1 MHVVGK
7 CVIKLNRSVTMPS
20 EPEEQKKR
28 NQGDSAVY
36 GISATQEFWDKIARV
51 AATKKIS
58 RSAAV
63 VLACSEHYG
72 FGDVNT
78 KRPGRPRKKTVKGK

>member
-63 VLACSEHYG
+63 VLACSDHYG

-78 KRPGRPRKKTVKGK
+78 KRPGRPRKKTVKR

>member
-1 MHVVGK
+1 
-7 CVIKLNRSVTMPS
+7 MPS

-36 GISATQEFWDKIARV
+36 GISATQEFWDKINRI
-51 AATKKIS
+51 AASQGIS

-63 VLACSEHYG
+63 VQACSEHYG
-72 FGDVNT
+72 LGDVRT
-78 KRPGRPRKKTVKGK
+78 KRPGRPRKKTVKR

>member
-1 MHVVGK
+1 MA
-7 CVIKLNRSVTMPS
+7 S

-78 KRPGRPRKKTVKGK
+78 KRPGRPRKKTVKCK

>member
-1 MHVVGK
+1 M
-7 CVIKLNRSVTMPS
+7 MPS

-51 AATKKIS
+51 AAAKKIS

-63 VLACSEHYG
+63 VQACSEHYG
-72 FGDVNT
+72 FGDVKT

>member
-1 MHVVGK
+1 
-7 CVIKLNRSVTMPS
+7 MPS

-36 GISATQEFWDKIARV
+36 GISATQEFWDKISRV
-51 AATKKIS
+51 AAAKKIS

>member
-1 MHVVGK
+1 
-7 CVIKLNRSVTMPS
+7 MPS

-36 GISATQEFWDKIARV
+36 GISATQEFWDKIAKV
-51 AATKKIS
+51 AAVNKIS

-63 VLACSEHYG
+63 VQACSTYYG
-72 FGDVNT
+72 FGDVKT